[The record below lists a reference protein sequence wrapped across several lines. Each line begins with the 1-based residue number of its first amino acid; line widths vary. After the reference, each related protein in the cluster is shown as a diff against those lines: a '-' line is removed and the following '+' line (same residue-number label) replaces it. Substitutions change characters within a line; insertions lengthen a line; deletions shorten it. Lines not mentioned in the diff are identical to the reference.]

1 MMMRC
6 PVCQHNSHTRTS
18 RYLTETA
25 KEIYYQCRNI
35 ECSCT
40 FKTIESLDKLIT
52 APDIS
57 TSASGSRPPG
67 YE

>member
-1 MMMRC
+1 MMRC

-52 APDIS
+52 SPE
-57 TSASGSRPPG
+57 TSLSPAEQRSALR
-67 YE
+67 E